1 MSFLSQSGG
10 YARQLIV
17 AAAEREVFLGKLVS
31 YGNAA
36 DLNEADFLESFTAD
50 REDWEVRT

>member
-1 MSFLSQSGG
+1 MSFLSQSEG
-10 YARQLIV
+10 YARQLTV

-31 YGNAA
+31 CGNAA